1 MPVQDI
7 DPNGRFYEEQKQIL
21 NNKTSYEINKFIFK
35 VTKKTKF
42 ATKKKKDKRKQ
53 NFDTLNKIDKEIRK
67 FRSKTIHV
75 N

>member
-35 VTKKTKF
+35 VTKKQNLPHTQ
-42 ATKKKKDKRKQ
+42 KKKKIKGS
-53 NFDTLNKIDKEIRK
+53 KILTR
-67 FRSKTIHV
+67 
-75 N
+75 